1 MNIWVRCIKVDGLT
15 QLNPQNLRKYKRSM
29 NIKAQFL
36 EENGSLV
43 LQNLEMGCS
52 QVSDALGRRKGQV
65 DTEVKRSDAFAPIGH
80 ANAYQ

>member
-1 MNIWVRCIKVDGLT
+1 
-15 QLNPQNLRKYKRSM
+15 M

-36 EENGSLV
+36 EEIGNLV
-43 LQNLEMGCS
+43 VQNLEMGCS

-65 DTEVKRSDAFAPIGH
+65 GTEVKRSDAFAQIGH